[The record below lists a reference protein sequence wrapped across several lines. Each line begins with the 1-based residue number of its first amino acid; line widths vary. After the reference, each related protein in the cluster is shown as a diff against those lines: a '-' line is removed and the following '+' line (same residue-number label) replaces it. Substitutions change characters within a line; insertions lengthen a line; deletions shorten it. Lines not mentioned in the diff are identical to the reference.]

1 MSYHYEEQKPRLFT
15 EEGQVLFLR
24 VRDEAQKLLKTSGAF
39 MSGTIFGRCGGGETW
54 LMLTCLDRMVELGEL
69 VEIGQGRVAGQHR
82 VFRGPL

>member
-24 VRDEAQKLLKTSGAF
+24 VRDAAQALLKTSGAF
-39 MSGTIFGRCGGGETW
+39 MADAIFGRSGGGETW
-54 LMLTCLDRMVELGEL
+54 MMLASLDRMVELGEL
-69 VEIGQGRVAGQHR
+69 VEIDQGRVAGQHR